1 MLGVK
6 GTKQE
11 RERLAAEVRG
21 HALTLTIIG
30 GYLRDAYG
38 GDIRQR
44 DRIKLDAAD
53 AEEQGG
59 HAFRAMDAYA
69 EWFESDGERGQQALA
84 MLRLL
89 GLFDRPADARCLAA
103 LWRAPPIEGLTEP
116 LVGLGEVRRNILL
129 TRLAGAK
136 LVTVNRLGSELL
148 SLDAHPSMR
157 EYFANALRERQPG
170 AWKAAHKRLYE
181 HLTATTAD
189 KPAPTLDD
197 LQPLYQAIAHG
208 CFAGMQQEACDKVYR
223 DRVSRR
229 REAYVVNKLGAVG
242 ADLGAVACFFDPP
255 WIRVSPDL
263 EPRAQAWLLNQ
274 AAFRLRALGRL
285 SEALEP
291 MRAAV
296 EWAVIQRA
304 WKEESIGSNNL
315 SELELTL
322 GEVEPAIRDA
332 QASVTHADRSGD
344 AFWRMG
350 TRAVHADALHQAGRK
365 TELRAL
371 FVEAEAM
378 QAELQPSHPL
388 LYSIA
393 GFCYCDWLLADAERA
408 AWRLG
413 TGDTPSPAPQPLTEA
428 CRTVTGRATQTS
440 EVDAGG
446 SKRSLAYGS
455 AKPPHPRPRRA
466 VPSVSVQRTA
476 RR

>member
-69 EWFESDGERGQQALA
+69 EWFESDGERGEQALA

-103 LWRAPPIEGLTEP
+103 LWRAPPIEGLTEL

-304 WKEESIGSNNL
+304 WKEASIGSNNL

-322 GEVEPAIRDA
+322 GEVEPAIATPKPASRTPTEA
-332 QASVTHADRSGD
+332 ATRFGEWAPELSTLMLFIKPAARLNSGRSLSRPRLCRRNCSPATRCSIRLQAFAIAIGRRGRRARRS
-344 AFWRMG
+344 
-350 TRAVHADALHQAGRK
+350 
-365 TELRAL
+365 
-371 FVEAEAM
+371 
-378 QAELQPSHPL
+378 
-388 LYSIA
+388 
-393 GFCYCDWLLADAERA
+393 
-408 AWRLG
+408 WRLG
-413 TGDTPSPAPQPLTEA
+413 TGDTPSPAP
-428 CRTVTGRATQTS
+428 
-440 EVDAGG
+440 
-446 SKRSLAYGS
+446 
-455 AKPPHPRPRRA
+455 
-466 VPSVSVQRTA
+466 
-476 RR
+476 